1 MPKRIIRD
9 GILTSDKFNELKKWE
24 HEAFFFRLMLIVDDY
39 GRYDGRPVVLRSAM
53 YPMKLEMMRET
64 NIERCL
70 EALET
75 AGLVRLYLVKGKRYL
90 EIANFGQRIQS
101 KPKWPGPT
109 EIDGESPCFTV
120 DHGGQPDS
128 TSTVG
133 VEDERG
139 DEGGI
144 DSSGDLPLRSC
155 PIDEAEAVAFLQAE
169 CRAGSINLPP
179 DEAETAARIFH
190 AEAAGRGWIDSKGFP
205 LADWKSAL
213 KAWGL
218 RYAGNLEKNK
228 QKKYPPKSRN
238 SGTANNSTTSNY
250 KL

>member
-24 HEAFFFRLMLIVDDY
+24 QEAFFFRLMLIVDDY

-53 YPMKLEMMRET
+53 YPMKLETMRET

-70 EALET
+70 DALEA

-90 EIANFGQRIQS
+90 EIVNFGQRIQS

-109 EIDGESPCFTV
+109 EVDGELPLSTV
-120 DHGGQPDS
+120 DHGGQPHS
-128 TSTVG
+128 TATVG
-133 VEDERG
+133 VGGECEDEIG
-139 DEGGI
+139 M

-155 PIDEAEAVAFLQAE
+155 PIDEAEAVAFLQSE
-169 CRAGSINLPP
+169 TRTGNIKLSL
-179 DEAETAARIFH
+179 DEAETAARIFY
-190 AEAAGRGWIDSKGFP
+190 AEASGRGWIDSKGFP

-218 RYAGNLEKNK
+218 RYAGNLEKHA
-228 QKKYPPKSRN
+228 QKKHSPKSRN
-238 SGTANNSTTSNY
+238 SGTANDSTTSNY